1 MRPFRNFLNV
11 LREHRRTYVLLNI
24 AVYGLLG
31 ATMAVTALS
40 PGLQERG
47 LERAQAF
54 MEPGPMDFVVTAY
67 VNGDFVSA
75 ALGTFIF
82 NLTFAALLTTTI
94 PSLVIPFFGV
104 AATVYRAIEIG
115 MWLTPTSSDAAIA
128 LIPHAPVLIIEF
140 QAYILATLGTIV
152 LWRSTFGYQRLELPS
167 KRAGYRAGLGVNL
180 RLYPVIVLVL
190 FVVAVFEAWEVIY
203 LIPLLH

>member
-1 MRPFRNFLNV
+1 M
-11 LREHRRTYVLLNI
+11 
-24 AVYGLLG
+24 
-31 ATMAVTALS
+31 
-40 PGLQERG
+40 
-47 LERAQAF
+47 
-54 MEPGPMDFVVTAY
+54 
-67 VNGDFVSA
+67 SA

-104 AATVYRAIEIG
+104 VATVYRAMEIG

-128 LIPHAPVLIIEF
+128 LIPHIPVLIIEF
-140 QAYILATLGTIV
+140 QAYILAALGAII
-152 LWRSTFGYQRLELPS
+152 LWRSTLGYQRLGLPS

-190 FVVAVFEAWEVIY
+190 FVIAVFEAWEVIY
-203 LIPLLH
+203 LMPLLH

>member
-1 MRPFRNFLNV
+1 MRLFRGFLNI
-11 LREHRRTYVLLNI
+11 LREHWRTYVLLNI

-31 ATMAVTALS
+31 ATMALTALF
-40 PGLQERG
+40 GLQERG

-54 MEPGPMDFVVTAY
+54 VDLPGPGDFVVTAY

-82 NLTFAALLTTTI
+82 NLAFAALLTTTI

-104 AATVYRAIEIG
+104 AATVYRAMEIG
-115 MWLTPTSSDAAIA
+115 MWLTPTSGDAAIA
-128 LIPHAPVLIIEF
+128 LLPHAPVLIIEF
-140 QAYILATLGTIV
+140 QAYILATLGTVI

-167 KRAGYRAGLGVNL
+167 RRAGYRAGLGANL
-180 RLYPVIVLVL
+180 RLYLVIVLVL
-190 FVVAVFEAWEVIY
+190 FVVAVFEAWEVIH
-203 LIPLLH
+203 LMPLLH